1 MYSCRYLWRSNI
13 PEDTLARSDK
23 TMWVNAMDNEIKF
36 LSINEVWN
44 LVKLPNDK
52 KAVGSKWVYRTK
64 RSANGKVKRH
74 KAHLVAQG
82 YLQQYGQNYDETS
95 PIVRFK
101 SLRVV
106 IALAVQK
113 DLKLHQMDVTTAF
126 LNGELKEELYIKH
139 LKDTK

>member
-1 MYSCRYLWRSNI
+1 
-13 PEDTLARSDK
+13 
-23 TMWVNAMDNEIKF
+23 MWVNAMDNEIKF